1 MKKVCLT
8 ILLIIVMMLSTIT
21 IVNATDGDV
30 SATFKLSTTNTD
42 VKVGDI
48 VKVTLSIEK
57 IEGFEGIDTF
67 IARKQF
73 DATIFEY
80 QGAEAASNWEVK
92 GDSNNITFKS
102 VNNVDYA
109 TGEIG
114 TFTFK
119 VLKPV
124 ENTTISLINLD
135 VSGDNGYPYWED
147 GNVNSPSVSFKITEV
162 VTPDPDPN
170 PTPDPDTNTVP
181 DTDTNTTPDTNTNKV
196 PDTNTNKVNNDKTT
210 ASGGKIPQTGES
222 YVATALVVVGIILVG
237 IFYTKYKMY
246 DNKMK

>member
-147 GNVNSPSVSFKITEV
+147 GNVNSPSVSFKITDVEK
-162 VTPDPDPN
+162 PA
-170 PTPDPDTNTVP
+170 PDTNTVP
-181 DTDTNTTPDTNTNKV
+181 DTNTNTTPDTNTNKV
-196 PDTNTNKVNNDKTT
+196 PNTNTNKVPNTNTNKVNNDKTT

>member
-147 GNVNSPSVSFKITEV
+147 GNVNSPSVSFKITDVEK
-162 VTPDPDPN
+162 PA
-170 PTPDPDTNTVP
+170 PDTNTVP
-181 DTDTNTTPDTNTNKV
+181 DTNTNTTPDTNTNKV
-196 PDTNTNKVNNDKTT
+196 PNTNTNKVNNDKTT